1 MRAFSDAQLRA
12 CSSVFKHP
20 VIADGLLAI
29 ATSFDR
35 VLWHLTRRTARACPT
50 QRETA
55 VRGVMQGAGDDR
67 HAKID
72 GSWRP
77 ALGGASGVRGKKKK
91 KRRGGAGGGP
101 P

>member
-29 ATSFDR
+29 AMSFDG

-55 VRGVMQGAGDDR
+55 VRGVMEGAGDDR

-72 GSWRP
+72 GGWLP
-77 ALGGASGVRGKKKK
+77 ALGGASGVGGQTE
-91 KRRGGAGGGP
+91 RRRRARAGR
-101 P
+101 

>member
-29 ATSFDR
+29 ATLFDR
-35 VLWHLTRRTARACPT
+35 VLWGLTRRTARFCPT

-77 ALGGASGVRGKKKK
+77 ALGGASGVRGQTE
-91 KRRGGAGGGP
+91 RRRRARAGR
-101 P
+101 